1 MLQSIMLKYD
11 LNLDFNFTNKM
22 KFPRFKF
29 VKLQEGQKSNAAKY
43 LRVLLFGN
51 IFICAYYFNKLE
63 KEKIIVN
70 DVPDPEAAKE
80 SEILSS

>member
-1 MLQSIMLKYD
+1 MEMLQSIMLKYD

-22 KFPRFKF
+22 
-29 VKLQEGQKSNAAKY
+29 SNAAKY